1 MKDQELNLQL
11 YCSKIKL
18 FKIKLA
24 LQTPQQNQFHL
35 MLMNMAK
42 VMKVDLEVISKLP
55 GINCDRHDWY
65 LVEASG
71 TFDDLSL
78 TMACWQELG
87 VQKYL
92 AISSGNIIKF

>member
-1 MKDQELNLQL
+1 MKGQNSNLQ
-11 YCSKIKL
+11 YHCIAIKL
-18 FKIKLA
+18 FRIKLA
-24 LQTPQQNQFHL
+24 LQTPQQNHFHL
-35 MLMNMAK
+35 KLLSIAK
-42 VMKVDLEVISKLP
+42 VMKVDLEIISKLP
-55 GINCDRHDWY
+55 GINRDRHDWY